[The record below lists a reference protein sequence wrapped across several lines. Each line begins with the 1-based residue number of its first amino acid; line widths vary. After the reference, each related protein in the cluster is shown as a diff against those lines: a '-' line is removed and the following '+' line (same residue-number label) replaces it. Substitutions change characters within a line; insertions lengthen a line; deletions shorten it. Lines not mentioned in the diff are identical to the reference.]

1 MPDIPYTP
9 PVRDIDFPEGALIGA
24 VQKGGR
30 VVKPVGDM
38 RIEEGDIVVI
48 FALAQDVPE
57 VERLL
62 QVSIDFF

>member
-1 MPDIPYTP
+1 
-9 PVRDIDFPEGALIGA
+9 
-24 VQKGGR
+24 
-30 VVKPVGDM
+30 M